1 MFIRGITVGIAHTI
15 SEGNFIDIDAHQVR
29 TPRDWRTYGEQIERA
44 LHQNGELEIYI
55 SSTAAVRS
63 VSIAIGPVEI
73 IEPTGEPGHN
83 WNGFAFVVGLS
94 TLRQL
99 SAALEVAI
107 ASVE

>member
-1 MFIRGITVGIAHTI
+1 VFIRGITVGIAHTI

-44 LHQNGELEIYI
+44 LHQNGELEI
-55 SSTAAVRS
+55 RS